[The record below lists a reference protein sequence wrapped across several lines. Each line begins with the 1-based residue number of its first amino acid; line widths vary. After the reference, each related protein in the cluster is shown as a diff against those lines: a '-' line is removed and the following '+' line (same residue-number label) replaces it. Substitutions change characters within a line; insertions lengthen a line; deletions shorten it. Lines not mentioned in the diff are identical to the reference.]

1 MTRSGKKPR
10 LWFAILTLLTFVG
23 WAPTDFV
30 KHRTTHRRCAIR
42 LAAAGETWWCRRGG
56 INGKLKDCFEENM
69 QTDAVQLLKD
79 YDTYQASLPVRELRN
94 GSLLTLY
101 HLPFYARITDLN
113 RFAGRMSSELE
124 IRTSVDYIAA
134 ASHSGKS
141 ASVVVGFLRSRELDF
156 GDDARLNF
164 THYLYMP
171 FANNGGNYH
180 GEVDEA
186 ELKSACGK
194 SMKLRKALGAV
205 YMRDCFRAQAFD
217 SHYVDEW
224 DLPNTTPT
232 FRTAQNL
239 LKKDVSTFMQRSPE
253 GVLLVHV
260 DEHRSMCPDPD
271 FRKGAMRVLAELPGV
286 QVLATYTDIPP
297 LPKQKSS
304 ETCRRPIACLLPDV
318 GAIMKE
324 RLAMDDMDMG
334 NEAILLRVATL
345 RVTFGLALQK
355 LLLAGLHFQSSEID
369 QLLHKL
375 NNMLG
380 NAGDNVKA
388 RLEKCIEH
396 CNRMW
401 MEDSARQ
408 RKSLTDLL
416 CGIEEDD
423 DRVQEKRFPQVVAL
437 DDILTAPLEVLLRDE
452 DDDSLSPANKLHC
465 FCQDLFKSALDNS
478 SSGTVTA
485 GKILEHAY
493 LWVLSCRSNKY
504 RKITFLGVVRFPC
517 EDIQPGYIFEKNS
530 KSLDSAKVAEM
541 QNATLYYAERNHPC
555 ADIFFKDD
563 SGALYLVDVGG
574 TSNMSKALNK
584 VQKMNDVLVKEG
596 LREDLQVSELKGVVL
611 LPNIE
616 SISPEDLGS
625 ISEAI
630 TVRGAR
636 ARRLLGGLA
645 QLLAW
650 LPAD

>member
-30 KHRTTHRRCAIR
+30 KHGTTHRRCVIR

-69 QTDAVQLLKD
+69 QTDAVPLLKD
-79 YDTYQASLPVRELRN
+79 YDTYQASFPVRELRN

-124 IRTSVDYIAA
+124 MRISVDYIAA

-180 GEVDEA
+180 EKVSEA
-186 ELKSACGK
+186 KLKRACGEDVE
-194 SMKLRKALGAV
+194 LRQALGAA
-205 YMRDCFRAQAFD
+205 YMRECFRAQAFGRGFCRLRRFLR
-217 SHYVDEW
+217 
-224 DLPNTTPT
+224 LPCEDTTYLRNWKKGAFPT
-232 FRTAQNL
+232 FQRTKDM
-239 LKKDVSTFMQRSPE
+239 LKKEVSTFMQRSPN

-260 DEHRSMCPDPD
+260 DEHRSMSRHDPD

-345 RVTFGLALQK
+345 RVTLGLALQK

-388 RLEKCIEH
+388 RLEKCIAH

-408 RKSLTDLL
+408 SKSLTELL

-437 DDILTAPLEVLLRDE
+437 DDILTAPLEVLLRDRDE
-452 DDDSLSPANKLHC
+452 DQLSPANKLHRSG
-465 FCQDLFKSALDNS
+465 QRIFKQALKTS
-478 SSGTVTA
+478 PRAPVTA
-485 GKILEHAY
+485 GKILEYA
-493 LWVLSCRSNKY
+493 VRLS
-504 RKITFLGVVRFPC
+504 LGARMQLVQ
-517 EDIQPGYIFEKNS
+517 IQPAGI
-530 KSLDSAKVAEM
+530 
-541 QNATLYYAERNHPC
+541 
-555 ADIFFKDD
+555 
-563 SGALYLVDVGG
+563 
-574 TSNMSKALNK
+574 
-584 VQKMNDVLVKEG
+584 
-596 LREDLQVSELKGVVL
+596 
-611 LPNIE
+611 
-616 SISPEDLGS
+616 
-625 ISEAI
+625 
-630 TVRGAR
+630 
-636 ARRLLGGLA
+636 
-645 QLLAW
+645 W
-650 LPAD
+650 

>member
-1 MTRSGKKPR
+1 MTRSAKKLR
-10 LWFAILTLLTFVG
+10 RWFAILTLLTFVG
-23 WAPTDFV
+23 WVPTDFV
-30 KHRTTHRRCAIR
+30 KHGTTHRRGAVR
-42 LAAAGETWWCRRGG
+42 LAAAGETWWCQPGG

-69 QTDAVQLLKD
+69 QTHGVPLLKD
-79 YDTYQASLPVRELRN
+79 YDTYQASLPVRELRI
-94 GSLLTLY
+94 SEPLKLY
-101 HLPFYARITDLN
+101 QLKFYVKESDLDAFAARLATEEQ
-113 RFAGRMSSELE
+113 RPTVA
-124 IRTSVDYIAA
+124 YIAA

-171 FANNGGNYH
+171 FANNGRNYH
-180 GEVDEA
+180 TEVDEA
-186 ELKSACGK
+186 ELESACGK
-194 SMKLRKALGAV
+194 SMKLRKALGAA
-205 YMRDCFRAQAFD
+205 YMRECFRAQAFD

-297 LPKQKSS
+297 LPKQKSA

-318 GAIMKE
+318 GTIMKE
-324 RLAMDDMDMG
+324 RLAMDDMDME

-345 RVTFGLALQK
+345 RVTLGLALQK
-355 LLLAGLHFQSSEID
+355 LLLAGLHFQSSQID

-380 NAGDNVKA
+380 NAGDSVEA
-388 RLEKCIEH
+388 RLAKCIAH

-401 MEDSARQ
+401 MEEMAEQ
-408 RKSLTDLL
+408 VTSLVDLL
-416 CGIEEDD
+416 CGIKESDS
-423 DRVQEKRFPQVVAL
+423 RVQEKRFPQVVAL
-437 DDILTAPLEVLLRDE
+437 DDILTAPLEVLLRDRDE
-452 DDDSLSPANKLHC
+452 DQLSPANKLHRSG
-465 FCQDLFKSALDNS
+465 QRIFKQALKTS
-478 SSGTVTA
+478 PRAPVTA
-485 GKILEHAY
+485 GKILEYAY
-493 LWVLSCRSNKY
+493 LWVLACSSCKFSQLE
-504 RKITFLGVVRFPC
+504 FGELEAGFQC
-517 EDIQPGYIFEKNS
+517 QDIQPGYIFQKNS
-530 KSLDSAKVAEM
+530 KAIDFAKVAEM
-541 QNATLYYAERNHPC
+541 QNATLYYAEGNHPC

-563 SGALYLVDVGG
+563 SGTLYLVDAGG
-574 TSNMSKALNK
+574 TSNMSKVLNK
-584 VQKMNDVLVKEG
+584 VRKMNDVLDKEG
-596 LREDLQVSELKGVVL
+596 SREGLQVRGVVL

-616 SISPEDLGS
+616 SISPEDVGS
-625 ISEAI
+625 SSEAI

-650 LPAD
+650 LPAV

>member
-1 MTRSGKKPR
+1 
-10 LWFAILTLLTFVG
+10 
-23 WAPTDFV
+23 
-30 KHRTTHRRCAIR
+30 
-42 LAAAGETWWCRRGG
+42 
-56 INGKLKDCFEENM
+56 
-69 QTDAVQLLKD
+69 
-79 YDTYQASLPVRELRN
+79 
-94 GSLLTLY
+94 
-101 HLPFYARITDLN
+101 
-113 RFAGRMSSELE
+113 
-124 IRTSVDYIAA
+124 
-134 ASHSGKS
+134 
-141 ASVVVGFLRSRELDF
+141 
-156 GDDARLNF
+156 
-164 THYLYMP
+164 MP

-180 GEVDEA
+180 RRVSEA
-186 ELKSACGK
+186 KLQRACGEDDE
-194 SMKLRKALGAV
+194 LRTALGAV
-205 YMRDCFRAQAFD
+205 YMRECFRQATEGAYLKNWQCPSDIPDFED
-217 SHYVDEW
+217 VKK
-224 DLPNTTPT
+224 
-232 FRTAQNL
+232 L

-253 GVLLVHV
+253 GLLLVHV

-345 RVTFGLALQK
+345 RVTLGLALQK

-408 RKSLTDLL
+408 RKSLKDLL

-423 DRVQEKRFPQVVAL
+423 DRVQEKRFPQEVAL

-465 FCQDLFKSALDNS
+465 FCQDLLKSALDNS

-650 LPAD
+650 LPTVWSQKERMGKGAVQSATTKHLRKTWYNMCGRLLCHCWLW

>member
-30 KHRTTHRRCAIR
+30 KHGTTHRRCAIR

-69 QTDAVQLLKD
+69 QTDAVPLLKD

-124 IRTSVDYIAA
+124 IRISVDYIAA

-156 GDDARLNF
+156 GDDARLNV

-171 FANNGGNYH
+171 FANNGRNYH
-180 GEVDEA
+180 RGVSDA
-186 ELKSACGK
+186 QLQRACGEDD
-194 SMKLRKALGAV
+194 KLRTALGAA
-205 YMRDCFRAQAFD
+205 YMRDCFAQAMSGVYAKYWQTPD
-217 SHYVDEW
+217 HILEVEDTQ
-224 DLPNTTPT
+224 DLL
-232 FRTAQNL
+232 QQ
-239 LKKDVSTFMQRSPE
+239 DVSTFMQRSPN
-253 GVLLVHV
+253 GMLVVHV

-271 FRKGAMRVLAELPGV
+271 FRRGAMRVLAELPGV
-286 QVLATYTDIPP
+286 HVLATYTDIPP

-318 GAIMKE
+318 GTIMKE

-345 RVTFGLALQK
+345 RVTLGLALQK
-355 LLLAGLHFQSSEID
+355 LLLAGLHFQSSKID

-380 NAGDNVKA
+380 NAGDSVKA
-388 RLEKCIEH
+388 RLEKCIAH

-408 RKSLTDLL
+408 SKSLTELL

-437 DDILTAPLEVLLRDE
+437 DDILTAPLEVLLRDRDE
-452 DDDSLSPANKLHC
+452 DQLTV
-465 FCQDLFKSALDNS
+465 ALPTNYIVPVKES
-478 SSGTVTA
+478 
-485 GKILEHAY
+485 
-493 LWVLSCRSNKY
+493 SNK
-504 RKITFLGVVRFPC
+504 
-517 EDIQPGYIFEKNS
+517 Q
-530 KSLDSAKVAEM
+530 
-541 QNATLYYAERNHPC
+541 
-555 ADIFFKDD
+555 
-563 SGALYLVDVGG
+563 
-574 TSNMSKALNK
+574 
-584 VQKMNDVLVKEG
+584 
-596 LREDLQVSELKGVVL
+596 
-611 LPNIE
+611 
-616 SISPEDLGS
+616 
-625 ISEAI
+625 
-630 TVRGAR
+630 
-636 ARRLLGGLA
+636 
-645 QLLAW
+645 
-650 LPAD
+650 

>member
-30 KHRTTHRRCAIR
+30 KHGTTHRRCAIR

-69 QTDAVQLLKD
+69 QTDAVPLLKD

-124 IRTSVDYIAA
+124 MRTSVDYIAA

-141 ASVVVGFLRSRELDF
+141 ASVVVGFLRSGEL
-156 GDDARLNF
+156 DDARLNF

-186 ELKSACGK
+186 ELESACGK
-194 SMKLRKALGAV
+194 SMKLRKALGAA
-205 YMRDCFRAQAFD
+205 YMRECFRQATEGAYLKNWQCPSDIPDFED
-217 SHYVDEW
+217 VKK
-224 DLPNTTPT
+224 
-232 FRTAQNL
+232 L
-239 LKKDVSTFMQRSPE
+239 LKKDVSTFMQRSPN

-271 FRKGAMRVLAELPGV
+271 FRRGAMRVLAELPGV

-318 GAIMKE
+318 ETIMKE

-345 RVTFGLALQK
+345 RVTLGLALQK
-355 LLLAGLHFQSSEID
+355 LLLAGLHVQSSEID
-369 QLLHKL
+369 RLLHKL

-380 NAGDNVKA
+380 NAGDNVEA
-388 RLEKCIEH
+388 RLAKCITH

-401 MEDSARQ
+401 MEEMAEQ
-408 RKSLTDLL
+408 VTSLVDLL
-416 CGIEEDD
+416 CGIKESDS
-423 DRVQEKRFPQVVAL
+423 RVQEKRFPQVVAL
-437 DDILTAPLEVLLRDE
+437 DDILTAPLEVLLRDRDE
-452 DDDSLSPANKLHC
+452 DQLSPANKLHRSG
-465 FCQDLFKSALDNS
+465 QRIFKQALKTS
-478 SSGTVTA
+478 PRAAVTA
-485 GKILEHAY
+485 GKILEYAY
-493 LWVLSCRSNKY
+493 LWVLACSSCKFSQLE
-504 RKITFLGVVRFPC
+504 FGELEAGFQC
-517 EDIQPGYIFEKNS
+517 QDIQPGYIFQKNS
-530 KSLDSAKVAEM
+530 KTIDFVKVAEM
-541 QNATLYYAERNHPC
+541 QNATLYYAEGNHPC

-563 SGALYLVDVGG
+563 SGTLYLVDVGG

-584 VQKMNDVLVKEG
+584 VRKMNDVLVKEG
-596 LREDLQVSELKGVVL
+596 SREGLQVRVVVL

-616 SISPEDLGS
+616 SISPEDVGS
-625 ISEAI
+625 SSEAI

-650 LPAD
+650 LPAV

>member
-1 MTRSGKKPR
+1 M
-10 LWFAILTLLTFVG
+10 TLLTFVG
-23 WAPTDFV
+23 WARTGFV
-30 KHRTTHRRCAIR
+30 KHGTTHRRCAIR

-69 QTDAVQLLKD
+69 QTHGVPLLKD
-79 YDTYQASLPVRELRN
+79 YDTYQASLPVREL
-94 GSLLTLY
+94 GISEPLKLY
-101 HLPFYARITDLN
+101 QLKFYVKESDLDVFAARLATEEQ
-113 RFAGRMSSELE
+113 RPTVA
-124 IRTSVDYIAA
+124 YIAA

-186 ELKSACGK
+186 ELESACGK

-232 FRTAQNL
+232 FRTTQNL

-260 DEHRSMCPDPD
+260 DEHTSMCPDPD
-271 FRKGAMRVLAELPGV
+271 FRKGAMRVLAELPGI
-286 QVLATYTDIPP
+286 QVLVTYTDIPP

-318 GAIMKE
+318 GTIMKE

-345 RVTFGLALQK
+345 RVTLGLALQK

-380 NAGDNVKA
+380 NADDNVKA
-388 RLEKCIEH
+388 RLEKCIAH

-401 MEDSARQ
+401 MEEMAEQ
-408 RKSLTDLL
+408 VTSLVDLL
-416 CGIEEDD
+416 CGIKESDS
-423 DRVQEKRFPQVVAL
+423 RVQEKRFPQVVAL
-437 DDILTAPLEVLLRDE
+437 DDILTAPLEVLLRDRDE
-452 DDDSLSPANKLHC
+452 DQLSPANKLHRSG
-465 FCQDLFKSALDNS
+465 QRIFKQALKTS
-478 SSGTVTA
+478 PRAPVTA
-485 GKILEHAY
+485 GKILEYAY
-493 LWVLSCRSNKY
+493 LWVLACSSCKFSQLE
-504 RKITFLGVVRFPC
+504 FGELEAGFQC
-517 EDIQPGYIFEKNS
+517 QDIQPGYIFQKNS
-530 KSLDSAKVAEM
+530 KAIDFAKVAEM
-541 QNATLYYAERNHPC
+541 QNATLYYAKVNHPC

-650 LPAD
+650 LPAV

>member
-1 MTRSGKKPR
+1 M
-10 LWFAILTLLTFVG
+10 FAS
-23 WAPTDFV
+23 
-30 KHRTTHRRCAIR
+30 RC
-42 LAAAGETWWCRRGG
+42 GG
-56 INGKLKDCFEENM
+56 
-69 QTDAVQLLKD
+69 
-79 YDTYQASLPVRELRN
+79 
-94 GSLLTLY
+94 
-101 HLPFYARITDLN
+101 
-113 RFAGRMSSELE
+113 
-124 IRTSVDYIAA
+124 
-134 ASHSGKS
+134 
-141 ASVVVGFLRSRELDF
+141 
-156 GDDARLNF
+156 
-164 THYLYMP
+164 
-171 FANNGGNYH
+171 
-180 GEVDEA
+180 
-186 ELKSACGK
+186 
-194 SMKLRKALGAV
+194 
-205 YMRDCFRAQAFD
+205 
-217 SHYVDEW
+217 
-224 DLPNTTPT
+224 
-232 FRTAQNL
+232 
-239 LKKDVSTFMQRSPE
+239 
-253 GVLLVHV
+253 
-260 DEHRSMCPDPD
+260 
-271 FRKGAMRVLAELPGV
+271 
-286 QVLATYTDIPP
+286 
-297 LPKQKSS
+297 
-304 ETCRRPIACLLPDV
+304 
-318 GAIMKE
+318 KE

-345 RVTFGLALQK
+345 RVTLGLALQK
-355 LLLAGLHFQSSEID
+355 LLLAGLHFQSSKID

-401 MEDSARQ
+401 MEEMAEQ
-408 RKSLTDLL
+408 VTSLVDLL

-452 DDDSLSPANKLHC
+452 DDDSLSPANELHC
-465 FCQDLFKSALDNS
+465 FCQKIFKQALKTS
-478 SSGTVTA
+478 PRAAVTA
-485 GKILEHAY
+485 GKVLEYAY
-493 LWVLSCRSNKY
+493 LWVLACRSHKFSRLDFVELFVQFQCKN
-504 RKITFLGVVRFPC
+504 VR
-517 EDIQPGYIFEKNS
+517 PGYIFQKNS

-541 QNATLYYAERNHPC
+541 QNATLYYAKVNHPC

-650 LPAD
+650 LPAVWSPKLANPIRAKERRSAWEKEQCNPLQPNICEKHDTTFVVDCCVIADFGSDSEDDDWERKKSPFIMERNSTAIENSTQWLLT

>member
-1 MTRSGKKPR
+1 MTRSAKKLR

-23 WAPTDFV
+23 WVPTDFV
-30 KHRTTHRRCAIR
+30 KHGTTHRRGAVR
-42 LAAAGETWWCRRGG
+42 LAAAGETWWCQPGG
-56 INGKLKDCFEENM
+56 INGKLKDCFEKNM
-69 QTDAVQLLKD
+69 QTHGVPLLKD

-124 IRTSVDYIAA
+124 MRTSVDYIAA

-171 FANNGGNYH
+171 FANNCGNYH
-180 GEVDEA
+180 TEVDEA
-186 ELKSACGK
+186 ELESACGK
-194 SMKLRKALGAV
+194 SMKLRTALGAA
-205 YMRDCFRAQAFD
+205 YMRECFRQATEGAYLKNWQCPSDIPDFED
-217 SHYVDEW
+217 VKK
-224 DLPNTTPT
+224 P
-232 FRTAQNL
+232 
-239 LKKDVSTFMQRSPE
+239 LKKDVSTFMQRSPN

-271 FRKGAMRVLAELPGV
+271 FRRGAMRVLAELPGV

-345 RVTFGLALQK
+345 RVTLGLALQK

-380 NAGDNVKA
+380 NAGDNVEA
-388 RLEKCIEH
+388 RLAKCIAH

-401 MEDSARQ
+401 MEEMAEQ
-408 RKSLTDLL
+408 VTSLVDLL

-452 DDDSLSPANKLHC
+452 DDDSLSPDNKLHC

-493 LWVLSCRSNKY
+493 RLPVGAVLPVQQVPQDYVSRS
-504 RKITFLGVVRFPC
+504 
-517 EDIQPGYIFEKNS
+517 
-530 KSLDSAKVAEM
+530 
-541 QNATLYYAERNHPC
+541 
-555 ADIFFKDD
+555 
-563 SGALYLVDVGG
+563 
-574 TSNMSKALNK
+574 
-584 VQKMNDVLVKEG
+584 
-596 LREDLQVSELKGVVL
+596 
-611 LPNIE
+611 
-616 SISPEDLGS
+616 GS
-625 ISEAI
+625 ISM
-630 TVRGAR
+630 
-636 ARRLLGGLA
+636 
-645 QLLAW
+645 
-650 LPAD
+650 

>member
-1 MTRSGKKPR
+1 
-10 LWFAILTLLTFVG
+10 
-23 WAPTDFV
+23 
-30 KHRTTHRRCAIR
+30 
-42 LAAAGETWWCRRGG
+42 
-56 INGKLKDCFEENM
+56 M
-69 QTDAVQLLKD
+69 QTHGVPLLKD
-79 YDTYQASLPVRELRN
+79 YDTYQASLPVREL
-94 GSLLTLY
+94 GISEPLKLY
-101 HLPFYARITDLN
+101 QLKFYVKESDLDVFAARLATEEQ
-113 RFAGRMSSELE
+113 RPTVA
-124 IRTSVDYIAA
+124 YIAA

-141 ASVVVGFLRSRELDF
+141 ASVVVGFLRSRDLDF

-164 THYLYMP
+164 THYLYMT

-180 GEVDEA
+180 TEVDEA
-186 ELKSACGK
+186 ELESACGK
-194 SMKLRKALGAV
+194 SMKLRKALGAA
-205 YMRDCFRAQAFD
+205 YMRECFRQATEGAYLKNWQCPSDIPDFED
-217 SHYVDEW
+217 VKK
-224 DLPNTTPT
+224 
-232 FRTAQNL
+232 L

-253 GVLLVHV
+253 GLLLVHV

-345 RVTFGLALQK
+345 RVTLGLALQK

-423 DRVQEKRFPQVVAL
+423 DRVQEKRFPQVVTL
-437 DDILTAPLEVLLRDE
+437 DDILTAPLEVLLRDRDE
-452 DDDSLSPANKLHC
+452 DQLSPANKLHRSG
-465 FCQDLFKSALDNS
+465 QRIFKQALKTS
-478 SSGTVTA
+478 PRAPVTA
-485 GKILEHAY
+485 GKILEYAY
-493 LWVLSCRSNKY
+493 LWVLACSSCKFSQLE
-504 RKITFLGVVRFPC
+504 FGELEAGFQC
-517 EDIQPGYIFEKNS
+517 QDIQPGYIFQKNS
-530 KSLDSAKVAEM
+530 KAIDFAKVAEM

-616 SISPEDLGS
+616 SISQEDLGS

-650 LPAD
+650 LPTVWSQKERMGKGAVQSATTKHLRKNMIQHVW